1 MRTIE
6 ETPKSLPDDHDG
18 DPTPDSP
25 LFPLLPSV
33 RIFFAAFCR
42 ALIEAVRSKPKKVGF

>member
-1 MRTIE
+1 MRTNE
-6 ETPKSLPDDHDG
+6 EAPKSLPDDHDG

-33 RIFFAAFCR
+33 QIFFAAFCR
-42 ALIEAVRSKPKKVGF
+42 ALIEALHSRIAATI